1 MERYIEVVSKDYN
14 AVIILDIESIV
25 ILIPDTKTVVLTNN
39 IMLEL
44 DEESYN
50 KIYDYMTTR
59 AWVWKL
65 IINLI
70 I

>member
-1 MERYIEVVSKDYN
+1 MERYIEVVSKDYD

-44 DEESYN
+44 DEVSYN
-50 KIYDYMTTR
+50 KVYEYMTTR
-59 AWVWKL
+59 A
-65 IINLI
+65 
-70 I
+70 

>member
-14 AVIILDIESIV
+14 AVIILDIENIV

-39 IMLEL
+39 ITLEL

-50 KIYDYMTTR
+50 KIYEHMIRRT
-59 AWVWKL
+59 
-65 IINLI
+65 
-70 I
+70 

>member
-59 AWVWKL
+59 A
-65 IINLI
+65 
-70 I
+70 

>member
-25 ILIPDTKTVVLTNN
+25 ILIPGTKTVVLTNN

-50 KIYDYMTTR
+50 KIYEHMISRT
-59 AWVWKL
+59 
-65 IINLI
+65 
-70 I
+70 